1 MIKLKIY
8 LDTSVIS
15 AYFDF
20 HKPLRQAITQKWFL
34 NNAKEFE
41 ICISSLVVREIN
53 NNTDKELL
61 TNMLNLLNSYSISVL
76 ELNENIYR
84 LAEVYRK
91 QVLPGEIS
99 DTVHIAAASYY
110 GADAIVSWNFRHIVN
125 LKTMKAIHEI
135 NIRENYPAIEI
146 LTLENIGGDKY
157 GTL

>member
-1 MIKLKIY
+1 VNIFKIY

-20 HKPLRQAITQKWFL
+20 HKPLRQIITQKWFL
-34 NNAKEFE
+34 QNAKEFE
-41 ICISSLVVREIN
+41 IFVSALVIREIN
-53 NNTDKELL
+53 NNTDDVLL
-61 TNMLNLLNSYSISVL
+61 TNMLNLLNFYSISVL
-76 ELNENIYR
+76 ELNEDIYH
-84 LAEVYRK
+84 LAGLYRG
-91 QVLPGEIS
+91 QILTNEIN
-99 DTVHIAAASYY
+99 DTIHIATASYY

-125 LKTMKAIHEI
+125 LKTMKIIHGI